1 MRVALAEMNIDL
13 GNLIKLMKIFDINK
27 NGFIEF
33 QEFVEIIGNDLVP
46 TTAARGTN
54 KITALVTL
62 N

>member
-1 MRVALAEMNIDL
+1 MRVALADMNIDL

-33 QEFVEIIGNDLVP
+33 QEFMEIIGNDLAP
-46 TTAARGTN
+46 TTATRGTS